1 MTFEWDKEKDIINQK
16 KHGLSF
22 KDAKYVFADPFALVR
37 EDYTDS
43 EPRQQIM
50 GHIGGILLV
59 LVVYTMRD
67 QQDEDVFRIISARR
81 KQQRQRG
88 GSMKQEN
95 GFSPMDEDTKAR
107 LAKLA
112 ELPDSEIDTSD
123 IKEWS
128 DEDFSRAVPFHDIY
142 KPRKE
147 QITTRID
154 ADNSSLAKKSW

>member
-1 MTFEWDKEKDIINQK
+1 
-16 KHGLSF
+16 
-22 KDAKYVFADPFALVR
+22 
-37 EDYTDS
+37 
-43 EPRQQIM
+43 
-50 GHIGGILLV
+50 
-59 LVVYTMRD
+59 
-67 QQDEDVFRIISARR
+67 
-81 KQQRQRG
+81 
-88 GSMKQEN
+88 MKQEN

-154 ADNSSLAKKSW
+154 ADILLWLKSHGKGYQTLLNDLLRKEMNMECSKQ